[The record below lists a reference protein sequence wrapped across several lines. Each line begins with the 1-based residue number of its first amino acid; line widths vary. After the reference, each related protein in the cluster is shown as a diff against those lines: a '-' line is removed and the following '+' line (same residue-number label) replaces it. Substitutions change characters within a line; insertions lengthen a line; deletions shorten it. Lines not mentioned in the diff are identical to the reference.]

1 MELLSILKCTAEIL
15 IIIIMP
21 LPLSFTVYLI
31 IVLMNFT
38 VVIIKLYVFK
48 ALLCTEGIYTTMN
61 LVSDLPYT
69 RE

>member
-31 IVLMNFT
+31 TVLMNFT

-48 ALLCTEGIYTTMN
+48 APLCTEGYIQQ
-61 LVSDLPYT
+61 
-69 RE
+69 